1 MKKIYNGHY
10 RQLFKFQK
18 KIQSEKNPRLCRNF
32 QRLLRR
38 TRCIQL
44 FVIDRIID
52 SIMFSKLTSKQ
63 YRHFLTCQIEDV
75 LWVFSLSPLLEN
87 NHLKILTG
95 QKSSK
100 VYEDIC
106 RELTF
111 PSTQHIVI
119 SQFSNYL
126 NQKSKYWIL
135 SNLLIEK
142 KFFLNWS
149 VTNKY
154 NLSLKILFKNFLNC
168 DFSNFLNNTYDR
180 SSRGGWQPFV
190 RQKFTPIPNYSKKK
204 NHGQGQPRGVPSGGS
219 PSGGGGR
226 VVKTNRINKSTFDFV
241 EYNGLLLLSLKTKKN
256 YPLIQE
262 CFNEYIK
269 INGLKIKYMKVSSL
283 QEGFNFLGWFFK
295 KNTHSFFGELSHSN
309 RQSHQKEL
317 KSYLKTST
325 NKPVDEILY
334 GLNRKIICWQKFY
347 NCSMKLTYLQMND
360 FLFFQIWHWIR
371 KRHRNKGSKWLYT
384 RYWKKSTPKKW
395 IFSANDETLVFY
407 KRNV

>member
-1 MKKIYNGHY
+1 MEKIYNGHY

-18 KIQSEKNPRLCRNF
+18 KIQSEKNPRFCRNF

-38 TRCIQL
+38 KRYIQL
-44 FVIDRIID
+44 LVIDRIIEY
-52 SIMFSKLTSKQ
+52 IMFSKLTSKQ

-106 RELTF
+106 RELRF

-126 NQKSKYWIL
+126 NQRSKYWIL

-149 VTNKY
+149 IRNKY

-168 DFSNFLNNTYDR
+168 DFSNFLNNIYDR
-180 SSRGGWQPFV
+180 SSRGEPFV
-190 RQKFTPIPNYSKKK
+190 RQKFTSVPNYSKKK
-204 NHGQGQPRGVPSGGS
+204 GQRGPRGYEEQSSVGEQSLD
-219 PSGGGGR
+219 
-226 VVKTNRINKSTFDFV
+226 VKINRKSIFDFV

-262 CFNEYIK
+262 YFNEYRK
-269 INGLKIKYMKVSSL
+269 INGLKIQYMKVYSL
-283 QEGFNFLGWFFK
+283 QEGLNFLGWFFK
-295 KNTHSFFGELSHSN
+295 KNTHSFFGGLSHSN
-309 RQSHQKEL
+309 RQSHEKEL

-347 NCSMKLTYLQMND
+347 SCSMKLTYLQMND

-371 KRHRNKGSKWLYT
+371 KRHRKQSSKWLYT
-384 RYWKKSTPKKW
+384 RYWRKSTPKKW

-407 KRNV
+407 KKNV